1 MAALRAS
8 KMGPGLRAGFKVTL
22 VVGGTCSG
30 EEIAFWAKR
39 RTSGGTAGPGLVT
52 HKAAPGTACSS
63 PVR

>member
-39 RTSGGTAGPGLVT
+39 RTSSGTTPSTPASHP
-52 HKAAPGTACSS
+52 TAQPHPRS
-63 PVR
+63 PRVR